1 MSSLRVASVL
11 TSLHFGGDENRLL
24 HHLRALPP
32 DAAEHFLIV
41 VLGADDDCDAKGG
54 PMRAGYREAGIEV
67 IELDERPF
75 RLRRPLPRPL
85 GGARVGATFARVV
98 ARIARILRAREV
110 DVVDARLSLGSLV
123 AAASARAAGGL
134 PVVATNYGVA
144 HWDRPGWRWLGHACF
159 KGTDTVVCDSQARLS
174 EMLSWAHWPPR
185 GAHVPNGIHRP
196 VAQRARAELAAELGW
211 PRDVPVVGQIAR
223 LIDYKGQDVLLDAA
237 PAILARAPDAHFLLC
252 GYAQRDDAWRRHLE
266 HRAHELRIADRV
278 RVLSYP
284 GPIGDVWSLVDLH
297 AHPTRRDSSPIA
309 IIEAMSLG
317 LPTVS
322 TDVGGIAELVEDGTT
337 GRVLATAD
345 PAALAEEVGA
355 LLTDGQRAKA
365 FGAAARARYEARHR
379 PEIMASAMEAL
390 YRDAAERWRASR
402 R

>member
-1 MSSLRVASVL
+1 
-11 TSLHFGGDENRLL
+11 
-24 HHLRALPP
+24 
-32 DAAEHFLIV
+32 
-41 VLGADDDCDAKGG
+41 
-54 PMRAGYREAGIEV
+54 
-67 IELDERPF
+67 
-75 RLRRPLPRPL
+75 
-85 GGARVGATFARVV
+85 
-98 ARIARILRAREV
+98 
-110 DVVDARLSLGSLV
+110 
-123 AAASARAAGGL
+123 
-134 PVVATNYGVA
+134 
-144 HWDRPGWRWLGHACF
+144 
-159 KGTDTVVCDSQARLS
+159 
-174 EMLSWAHWPPR
+174 MLSWAHWPPR